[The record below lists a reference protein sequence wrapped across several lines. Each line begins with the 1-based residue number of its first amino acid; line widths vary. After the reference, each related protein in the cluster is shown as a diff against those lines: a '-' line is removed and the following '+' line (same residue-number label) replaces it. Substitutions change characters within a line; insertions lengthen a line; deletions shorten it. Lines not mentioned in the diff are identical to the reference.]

1 VEEPGDLVGVT
12 EIGDL
17 LGVSRQRADQ
27 LTRLE
32 GFPEPI
38 GAIAAGRI
46 WRRVDVEAWARTAG
60 RLPNEG
66 AGR

>member
-1 VEEPGDLVGVT
+1 VEETSELVGVT

-27 LTRLE
+27 LSRTD

-46 WRRVDVEAWARTAG
+46 WRRADVEAWG
-60 RLPNEG
+60 RLT
-66 AGR
+66 